1 MRLQKGKPVS
11 RSVAKGTAMPW
22 AEAPRMKQGSQF
34 KLESEN
40 ISVSREGL
48 QVRLAE

>member
-22 AEAPRMKQGSQF
+22 EEAPRMKQGSQF
-34 KLESEN
+34 RPESEN
-40 ISVSREGL
+40 ITVSGEGL
-48 QVRLAE
+48 QVGLAA